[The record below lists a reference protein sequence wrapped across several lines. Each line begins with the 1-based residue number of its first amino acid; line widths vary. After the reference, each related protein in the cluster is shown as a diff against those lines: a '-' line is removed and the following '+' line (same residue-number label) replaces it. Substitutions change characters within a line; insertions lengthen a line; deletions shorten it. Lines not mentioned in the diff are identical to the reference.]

1 MIRKDGIIESGSDE
15 DLIRMWG
22 LLNSSLSYVESEM
35 YKRKMASNGK
45 VKHDGKTLSIK
56 FITEESEIEVD
67 YK

>member
-1 MIRKDGIIESGSDE
+1 
-15 DLIRMWG
+15 
-22 LLNSSLSYVESEM
+22 VESEM